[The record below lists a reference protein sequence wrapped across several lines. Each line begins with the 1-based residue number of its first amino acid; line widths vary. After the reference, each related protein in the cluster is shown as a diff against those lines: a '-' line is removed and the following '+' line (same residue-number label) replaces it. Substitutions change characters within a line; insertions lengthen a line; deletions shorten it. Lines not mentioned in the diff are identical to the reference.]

1 MDALGLSPWNPCLTS
16 QLPCL
21 QLPLGTQ
28 PVEHVKIPKLGTTLT
43 QWRWQGPGS
52 ASALNQNMTRLC
64 RRKHQGQGLMRSGAE
79 RHSALSVPFTRP
91 VFRKL
96 QTQG

>member
-1 MDALGLSPWNPCLTS
+1 MLLSFPRGIPVSPPSFPACSFSWGPSQWNML
-16 QLPCL
+16 
-21 QLPLGTQ
+21 
-28 PVEHVKIPKLGTTLT
+28 KIPKLGTTLT
-43 QWRWQGPGS
+43 QWRRQGPGS

-64 RRKHQGQGLMRSGAE
+64 RRKHQGQGLMRSGVE